1 MGFQKWK
8 KSEENQLAISPN
20 RCENVNSTKR
30 FGELFTMK
38 EWNYHFENHGIIGK
52 EMVKSHCC
60 LHKINV
66 YGDQSNGGF
75 YFLTTGWPRNIVVLL
90 NSQLLFKWEN
100 KRNMSLIS
108 VFT

>member
-1 MGFQKWK
+1 MLIVLQAFVKF
-8 KSEENQLAISPN
+8 LPCI
-20 RCENVNSTKR
+20 KR
-30 FGELFTMK
+30 
-38 EWNYHFENHGIIGK
+38 NDHFENHGIIGK

>member
-1 MGFQKWK
+1 MLIVLQAFVKFLPCIKRNDQKK
-8 KSEENQLAISPN
+8 KND
-20 RCENVNSTKR
+20 
-30 FGELFTMK
+30 
-38 EWNYHFENHGIIGK
+38 HFENHGIIGK